1 MKKRL
6 KKTGKKRS
14 ETSDFGTPEL
24 RRQHQIVMEPAGLN
38 VGSVRLRVTDSCE
51 LDRLLNS
58 QLITD
63 GQHSAGTRLGW
74 DFDRAGGRRSCL
86 ATLASSIGGGE
97 TGGRFVYAIGRVTSA
112 MRQLQIDIGRK
123 AGRLVILVVGDETK
137 ITNRAQLTCLTAGLD
152 SLSKFYSSRTS
163 VPVSLR

>member
-24 RRQHQIVMEPAGLN
+24 RRQHQIVIEPAGLSI
-38 VGSVRLRVTDSCE
+38 GRVRLRVTDGCE

-58 QLITD
+58 QLIT
-63 GQHSAGTRLGW
+63 GEQHSAGTRLGW
-74 DFDRAGGRRSCL
+74 DFDRAGGRRSCI
-86 ATLASSIGGGE
+86 ATLIGSVGGGE
-97 TGGRFVYAIGRVTSA
+97 TGGRVVYAIGRVTSA
-112 MRQLQIDIGRK
+112 VRQLQIDIGRE

-137 ITNRAQLTCLTAGLD
+137 ITSRTQLTCLTAGLN

-163 VPVSLR
+163 APLSLR